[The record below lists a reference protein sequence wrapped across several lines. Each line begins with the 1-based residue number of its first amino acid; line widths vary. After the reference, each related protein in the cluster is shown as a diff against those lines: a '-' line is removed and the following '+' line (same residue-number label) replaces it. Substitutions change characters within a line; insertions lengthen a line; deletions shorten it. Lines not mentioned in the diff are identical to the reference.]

1 MSITANSKTI
11 CRTILG
17 LAALTFL
24 PLSLAIE
31 IKPFSANY
39 SAKFNGMEI
48 EASHRLEQIESGQYR
63 QTLKAKNIFGKIN
76 EQALFSL
83 SDDQL
88 LMPQEYKYERSL
100 LGIKRAE
107 QQVFDWPNQQLEYTK
122 KDQLT
127 VLPLESGVLDIITH
141 KLQLRSD
148 LQSGQENLS
157 YPVIS
162 RGKLK
167 QYVYKVMAR
176 QVLDT
181 AIGPLN
187 TVLVQRVREDKD
199 RTTKIWLAS
208 DWDYLAVQL
217 EQIENGESHE
227 MKIINGQVNNQPVVP
242 LNIAA
247 EK

>member
-1 MSITANSKTI
+1 MSS
-11 CRTILG
+11 
-17 LAALTFL
+17 
-24 PLSLAIE
+24 
-31 IKPFSANY
+31 
-39 SAKFNGMEI
+39 
-48 EASHRLEQIESGQYR
+48 
-63 QTLKAKNIFGKIN
+63 
-76 EQALFSL
+76 
-83 SDDQL
+83 
-88 LMPQEYKYERSL
+88 
-100 LGIKRAE
+100 
-107 QQVFDWPNQQLEYTK
+107 
-122 KDQLT
+122 
-127 VLPLESGVLDIITH
+127 
-141 KLQLRSD
+141 
-148 LQSGQENLS
+148 
-157 YPVIS
+157 
-162 RGKLK
+162 
-167 QYVYKVMAR
+167 KVMAR